1 MNTGRVARV
10 RHLLDRL
17 FPERHIYLRAN
28 GETRGYILTARKQM
42 LLAAGAFALGGW
54 LILSTAST
62 AFAAFTMTN
71 VDREV
76 SRTKAR
82 YERLMADR
90 QARLDTA
97 VVQLETTAG
106 SVDQLARTV
115 ERRHAALGMVL
126 GNFRNIP
133 GADRVLAPTVQP
145 ASTGRSPIE
154 RVLAV
159 KLDQERLIA
168 RAQNFAK
175 TRAERLRLAFRL
187 AGLNPSSYMSNAI
200 GTGLGGPLVDARDTK
215 ALAAVLDVDEAF
227 AARIKSASDN
237 LSEMRSLADAA
248 EVLPF
253 GRPARAVRQTS
264 GFGIRFDPFN
274 HHPAVHAGLDFAGP
288 FMTPIYA
295 TAPGTV
301 SFVGVRSGYG
311 NVVEID
317 HGGGFK
323 TRYAHLQSFSVRQ
336 GDRVAIGTRIA
347 AMGSTGR
354 STGVH
359 LHYEVWMNG
368 RPQNPARFVKAGDYV
383 QQN

>member
-1 MNTGRVARV
+1 MNTRRVARL
-10 RHLLDRL
+10 RHWLDRL

-42 LLAAGAFALGGW
+42 LLAATACAVGAW
-54 LILSTAST
+54 TILSTASMAVT
-62 AFAAFTMTN
+62 AFTN
-71 VDREV
+71 TSIDREV
-76 SRTKAR
+76 SRTRAR

-97 VVQLETTAG
+97 VVQLQTTAG
-106 SVDQLARTV
+106 SVDDLARTV
-115 ERRHAALGMVL
+115 EKRHAALGLVL
-126 GNFRNIP
+126 GSFHDVP
-133 GADRVLAPTVQP
+133 GAQRVLAPSLPPVNANRP
-145 ASTGRSPIE
+145 PLE

-159 KLDQERLIA
+159 RLDQERLIA
-168 RAQNFAK
+168 RAETFAK

-187 AGLNPSSYMSNAI
+187 AGLNPAAYVNAT
-200 GTGLGGPLVDARDTK
+200 GVGLGGPLIEAKDVR

-227 AARIKSASDN
+227 AARIKNAADN
-237 LSEMRSLADAA
+237 LTEMRSLADAA
-248 EVLPF
+248 ENLPF
-253 GRPARAVRQTS
+253 DRPARAVRTTS
-264 GFGIRFDPFN
+264 GFGLRFDPFN
-274 HHPAVHAGLDFAGP
+274 RRPALHMGLDFAGP

-295 TAPGTV
+295 TAPGVV
-301 SFVGVRSGYG
+301 SFAGVRSGYG
-311 NVVEID
+311 NTVEID

-323 TRYAHLQSFSVRQ
+323 TRYAHLQIISVRP
-336 GDRVAIGTRIA
+336 GERVAVGHRIA

>member
-1 MNTGRVARV
+1 MNTGRVARL
-10 RHLLDRL
+10 RHFVDRL

-42 LLAAGAFALGGW
+42 LMAAGAIGLGGW
-54 LILSTAST
+54 LVLSTAST
-62 AFAAFTMTN
+62 AFAAFTMSS

-76 SRTKAR
+76 TRTKAR

-106 SVDQLARTV
+106 SVDELARTV

-126 GNFRNIP
+126 GNFRDIP
-133 GADRVLAPTVQP
+133 GAERALAPVIP
-145 ASTGRSPIE
+145 VSAANRPPLE

-159 KLDQERLIA
+159 KLDQERLVA
-168 RAQNFAK
+168 RAQTFAR

-187 AGLNPSSYMSNAI
+187 AGLNPSSYMGNAI
-200 GTGLGGPLVDARDTK
+200 GSGLGGPLVDARDTK

-227 AARIKSASDN
+227 AARIRSASEN
-237 LSEMRSLADAA
+237 LSAMRTLADAA
-248 EVLPF
+248 DNLPF
-253 GRPARAVRQTS
+253 SRPARGVRQTS

-295 TAPGTV
+295 TAPGVV
-301 SFVGVRSGYG
+301 SFAGVRSGYG
-311 NVVEID
+311 NTVEID

-323 TRYAHLQSFSVRQ
+323 TRYAHLHSFSVRA
-336 GDRVAIGTRIA
+336 GERVAVGTRIA

>member
-42 LLAAGAFALGGW
+42 LMAAGAAGVAGW
-54 LILSTAST
+54 LVLTTAST
-62 AFAAFTMTN
+62 AFAAFNFTTA
-71 VDREV
+71 DRAV
-76 SRTKAR
+76 AQTRAK

-106 SVDQLARTV
+106 SVDELARTV

-126 GNFRNIP
+126 ENFRSIP
-133 GADRVLAPTVQP
+133 GAQRVLTPRVPSANARMAPV
-145 ASTGRSPIE
+145 E

-168 RAQNFAK
+168 RAQNFARS
-175 TRAERLRLAFRL
+175 RAERLRLAFRL
-187 AGLNPSSYMSNAI
+187 AGLNPSSYINGQI
-200 GTGLGGPLVDARDTK
+200 GSGLGGPLVEAKDSH

-227 AARIKSASDN
+227 AARIKNAADN
-237 LSEMRSLADAA
+237 LSEMRALADAA
-248 EVLPF
+248 DGLPF
-253 GRPARAVRQTS
+253 ARPARAVRQTS

-295 TAPGTV
+295 TAPGVVAFT
-301 SFVGVRSGYG
+301 GVRTGYG

-323 TRYAHLQSFSVRQ
+323 TRFAHLQSYSVKP
-336 GDRVAIGTRIA
+336 GDRVAVGTRIA

-383 QQN
+383 QQD

>member
-1 MNTGRVARV
+1 MNTGRVARL

-42 LLAAGAFALGGW
+42 LMAAGATALGAW

-76 SRTKAR
+76 TRTKAR

-106 SVDQLARTV
+106 SVDELARTV

-126 GNFRNIP
+126 GNFRDIP
-133 GADRVLAPTVQP
+133 GAERVLAPIIP
-145 ASTGRSPIE
+145 ASNAGRPPLE
-154 RVLAV
+154 RVLSV

-168 RAQNFAK
+168 RAQTFAR

-187 AGLNPSSYMSNAI
+187 AGLNPSSYMTSAV
-200 GTGLGGPLVDARDTK
+200 GTGLGGPLLDARDTRG
-215 ALAAVLDVDEAF
+215 LAAVLDVDEAF
-227 AARIKSASDN
+227 AARIKNAADN

-248 EVLPF
+248 EALPF
-253 GRPARAVRQTS
+253 GRPAHNVRQTS

-274 HHPAVHAGLDFAGP
+274 RRPAVHAGMDFAGP
-288 FMTPIYA
+288 FLTPIYA

-301 SFVGVRSGYG
+301 SFTGVRSGYG
-311 NVVEID
+311 NTVEID

-323 TRYAHLQSFSVRQ
+323 TRYAHLASFSVRA
-336 GDRVAIGTRIA
+336 GDRVAVGTRIA

>member
-1 MNTGRVARV
+1 MTMGRVARL
-10 RHLLDRL
+10 RHLFDRL
-17 FPERHIYLRAN
+17 FPERHVYLRAN
-28 GETRGYILTARKQM
+28 GETRGYILTTRKQV
-42 LLAAGAFALGGW
+42 LLALTGVAVGAW
-54 LILSTAST
+54 TILSTASM
-62 AFAAFTMTN
+62 AVNAFTMTT

-90 QARLDTA
+90 QARLNTA

-106 SVDQLARTV
+106 SVDELAKTV

-126 GNFRNIP
+126 GEFHGIP
-133 GADRVLAPTVQP
+133 GAPRVLAPVVQP
-145 ASTGRSPIE
+145 VNSTRPPLE
-154 RVLAV
+154 RVLSI

-168 RAQNFAK
+168 RAETFAK

-187 AGLNPSSYMSNAI
+187 AGLNPAAYISGAVGS
-200 GTGLGGPLVDARDTK
+200 GLGGPLVEARDAK

-227 AARIKSASDN
+227 AARIKNAADN
-237 LSEMRSLADAA
+237 LSEMRGLTDAA
-248 EVLPF
+248 DRLPF
-253 GRPARAVRQTS
+253 SRPARAVRQTS
-264 GFGIRFDPFN
+264 GFGLRFDPFN
-274 HHPAVHAGLDFAGP
+274 RHPALHTGLDFSGP
-288 FMTPIYA
+288 FLTPIYA
-295 TAPGTV
+295 TAPGVV
-301 SFVGVRSGYG
+301 SFAGVRSGYG
-311 NVVEID
+311 NTVEID

-323 TRYAHLQSFSVRQ
+323 TRYAHLQTISVRV
-336 GDRVAIGTRIA
+336 GERVGVSQRIA

-368 RPQNPARFVKAGDYV
+368 RPQNPARFIKAGDYV

>member
-28 GETRGYILTARKQM
+28 GETRGYILTARKQ
-42 LLAAGAFALGGW
+42 LLMAAGATALAAW
-54 LILSTAST
+54 LILTTAST
-62 AFAAFTMTN
+62 ALAAFTFKSTDEA
-71 VDREV
+71 VAQTR
-76 SRTKAR
+76 AR

-97 VVQLETTAG
+97 VVQLQTTAG
-106 SVDQLARTV
+106 SVDELARTV
-115 ERRHAALGMVL
+115 ERRHTALGMVL
-126 GNFRNIP
+126 ENFRDIP
-133 GADRVLAPTVQP
+133 GASRALTPQVAPTR
-145 ASTGRSPIE
+145 AHLTPIE
-154 RVLAV
+154 RVMAV

-168 RAQNFAK
+168 RAQNFAR

-187 AGLNPSSYMSNAI
+187 AGLNPASYMGNAV
-200 GTGLGGPLVDARDTK
+200 GSGLGGPLVDAKDTK
-215 ALAAVLDVDEAF
+215 ALAAMLDVDEAF
-227 AARIKSASDN
+227 AARIKNAADN
-237 LSEMRSLADAA
+237 LSAMRTLADAA
-248 EVLPF
+248 DNLPF
-253 GRPARAVRQTS
+253 SRPARAVRQTS

-288 FMTPIYA
+288 FLTPIYS
-295 TAPGTV
+295 TAPGIV
-301 SFVGVRSGYG
+301 SFTGVRTGYG

-323 TRYAHLQSFSVRQ
+323 TRYAHLASYSVHP
-336 GDRVAIGTRIA
+336 GDRVAVGTRIA

>member
-1 MNTGRVARV
+1 MNTGRVARL

-42 LLAAGAFALGGW
+42 FIAAGATALGAW

-62 AFAAFTMTN
+62 AFAAFTMTS

-76 SRTKAR
+76 TRTKAR

-106 SVDQLARTV
+106 SVDELARTV

-126 GNFRNIP
+126 GNFRDIP
-133 GADRVLAPTVQP
+133 GAERVLAPIVPT
-145 ASTGRSPIE
+145 ANAGRPPLE
-154 RVLAV
+154 RVLSV

-168 RAQNFAK
+168 RAQSFAR

-187 AGLNPSSYMSNAI
+187 AGLNPASYATNV
-200 GTGLGGPLVDARDTK
+200 GTSLGGPLVDARDTK

-227 AARIKSASDN
+227 AARIKNAADN

-248 EVLPF
+248 EALPF
-253 GRPARAVRQTS
+253 GRPAHNVRQTS

-274 HHPAVHAGLDFAGP
+274 RHPAVHAGMDFAGP

-311 NVVEID
+311 NTVEID

-323 TRYAHLQSFSVRQ
+323 TRYAHLASFSVRT
-336 GDRVAIGTRIA
+336 GDRVAVGTRIA

>member
-42 LLAAGAFALGGW
+42 LMAAGAFALGGW

-62 AFAAFTMTN
+62 AFAAFTMTST
-71 VDREV
+71 DAAV
-76 SRTKAR
+76 SRTKAK

-106 SVDQLARTV
+106 SVDELARTV

-126 GNFRNIP
+126 ENFRNIP
-133 GADRVLAPTVQP
+133 GASRVLTPRIPPANAHMAPV
-145 ASTGRSPIE
+145 E
-154 RVLAV
+154 RILAV

-168 RAQNFAK
+168 RAQNFARS
-175 TRAERLRLAFRL
+175 RAERLRLAFRL
-187 AGLNPSSYMSNAI
+187 AGLNPSSYMNVNI
-200 GTGLGGPLVDARDTK
+200 GSGLGGPLVDAKDTK
-215 ALAAVLDVDEAF
+215 ALAAVLDVDEGF
-227 AARIKSASDN
+227 AARIKNAADN
-237 LSEMRSLADAA
+237 LSEMRALADAA
-248 EVLPF
+248 DNLPF
-253 GRPARAVRQTS
+253 SRPARAVRQTS

-274 HHPAVHAGLDFAGP
+274 GRPAVHAGLDFAGP
-288 FMTPIYA
+288 FLTPIYA
-295 TAPGTV
+295 TAPGVV
-301 SFVGVRSGYG
+301 SFTGVRTGYG

-323 TRYAHLQSFSVRQ
+323 TRFAHLASYSVKP
-336 GDRVAIGTRIA
+336 GDRVAVGTRIA

-383 QQN
+383 QQD